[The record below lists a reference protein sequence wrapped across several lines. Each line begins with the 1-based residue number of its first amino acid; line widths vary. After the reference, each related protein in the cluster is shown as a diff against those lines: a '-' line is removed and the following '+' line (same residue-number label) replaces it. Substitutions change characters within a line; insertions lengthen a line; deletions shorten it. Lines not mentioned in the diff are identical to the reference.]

1 MGSQVSGDRVQETA
15 EIRNHGTRK
24 QERTE
29 TLDHDTAEQSKDLTT
44 QDSVTGSNIAPVND
58 PQLERISLNQTHIY
72 TDTCT
77 HTHTHTHTQQS
88 EDGTERSH
96 EP

>member
-24 QERTE
+24 QEQME
-29 TLDHDTAEQSKDLTT
+29 TTDHDTADNLTT

-58 PQLERISLNQTHIY
+58 PQLERISLNQTHPH

-77 HTHTHTHTQQS
+77 HTHNRARM
-88 EDGTERSH
+88 GPGAH

>member
-1 MGSQVSGDRVQETA
+1 MDEALLRDTPPDSNLRPTVGLALLLGSSPG
-15 EIRNHGTRK
+15 N
-24 QERTE
+24 
-29 TLDHDTAEQSKDLTT
+29 LTT

-58 PQLERISLNQTHIY
+58 PQLERISLNQTHPH

-77 HTHTHTHTQQS
+77 HTHTHNRARM
-88 EDGTERSH
+88 GPRAH

>member
-29 TLDHDTAEQSKDLTT
+29 TLDHDTAEQSEDLTT
-44 QDSVTGSNIAPVND
+44 QDSVTGCNIAPVND
-58 PQLERISLNQTHIY
+58 PQLERISLNQTHPY
-72 TDTCT
+72 TDTC
-77 HTHTHTHTQQS
+77 THTHTQQS
-88 EDGTERSH
+88 EDGTES
-96 EP
+96 P